1 MKLDQPGKTAGEG
14 ASLERWERA
23 QRQLRLYLLVGA
35 AVIVGALLVI
45 WLISRSTSPSRVKSR
60 ASELVTLFKQGQT
73 DHEEWLSLVSPAVRS
88 ALEVATQDLGLKLDE
103 VLARTA
109 FPLDLIEVA
118 AAPDPERV
126 EVNVKGKLARVYFV
140 DDMGNAFQFYLVYDD
155 GNWFFYLETPV
166 EERRYGRVDELF
178 AGP

>member
-1 MKLDQPGKTAGEG
+1 MAPKQQPTTSQG
-14 ASLERWERA
+14 ASLERWKRA
-23 QRQLRLYLLVGA
+23 QRQLKLYLF
-35 AVIVGALLVI
+35 VGALVI
-45 WLISRSTSPSRVKSR
+45 IGALLIIWFISRFTSPERVKSR

-73 DHEEWLSLVSPAVRS
+73 DHKRWLELVSPAVRNS
-88 ALEVATQDLGLKLDE
+88 LKVAVEDLGLKLDE

-109 FPLDLIEVA
+109 FPLDLVEVA
-118 AAPDPERV
+118 AAPDPKGI

-155 GNWFFYLETPV
+155 RNWFFYLETPV
-166 EERRYGRVDELF
+166 EERRYGSVDELF